1 MAGLLTVLMLH
12 DVGSLSLYESCGVL
26 SSFSGDVLE
35 SGGDELL
42 GFLHVSI
49 APHEVA
55 MDAVQPTATI
65 SKFVVLLGEAFRKSM
80 VASVMVSAAMMLST
94 GVSSLLPDSTV
105 ESVVEMSH
113 HVIEGMSS
121 FPSVLLP
128 WEELVGLFDKA
139 MPSPPLKVFVTPFN
153 CSGTGLEGNFVALV
167 FMLLKVSETRLDT
180 CLAYLLNLFSSGVD
194 LLVVPSVVM
203 PVAVVSMDM
212 FAFTVVS
219 FLVDSSVESVHE
231 GSLHHSET
239 RSGFLMVLLPGEEGF
254 RMTSKAAPSIV
265 P

>member
-55 MDAVQPTATI
+55 MDAVQLTARI
-65 SKFVVLLGEAFRKSM
+65 SKFGVLLGEAFRKSM
-80 VASVMVSAAMMLST
+80 VASVMVSSVAMMLSA
-94 GVSSLLPDSTV
+94 GVPSFFPDSTV

-113 HVIEGMSS
+113 HVIESMSS

-128 WEELVGLFDKA
+128 WEELVGLSDKA
-139 MPSPPLKVFVTPFN
+139 MPSPPLKMFVTPSN
-153 CSGTGLEGNFVALV
+153 CSGTGLEGNYFVLLV
-167 FMLLKVSETRLDT
+167 SMLLKVMETRLDT
-180 CLAYLLNLFSSGVD
+180 CFAYLLNLFNSGVD

-203 PVAVVSMDM
+203 LVAVMSMDM

-219 FLVDSSVESVHE
+219 FLVDSSIESVEE
-231 GSLHHSET
+231 GSPHHSET
-239 RSGFLMVLLPGEEGF
+239 RSGFLMILLPGEE
-254 RMTSKAAPSIV
+254 TA
-265 P
+265 